1 MMNQYLIYLK
11 STLICLFAI
20 SMLVSCKSE
29 NDKPVKQKQKLFTYS
44 QVAPATSLDPAFAKN
59 MANIWPVNQLFNGLV
74 QLDDNLNVKPAIAK
88 SWKISEDGKTYTF
101 QLRDDVVFHDS
112 EAFPDGKGRKVVADD
127 IKYSLN
133 RILDPAV
140 ASPGLWIF
148 KNRLAKDPFVVA
160 GPSTFILKLAKPFRP
175 MLGILTMQYCSVVPK
190 EAVDKYKKTFDRNPV
205 GTGPFTFVNWV
216 DNQAILLKKNP
227 QYFEKDGAN
236 QLPYMDGVRINFL
249 GDRNTSYL
257 EFMKGKQEMLSGL
270 EASIVNEL
278 LTPEGELLDKHT
290 NKINFEKSPFLNMEY
305 LGINLDYKGNTPL
318 KNKKVRQAL
327 NYGIDRATMMRSLRN
342 NVGKPANAGF
352 IPAGLPSHNP
362 AKVVGYSYNPKKA
375 RRLLAEAGFP
385 NGKGLPKITLLTNP
399 NYKDISTYLTKQWK
413 EIGVDVEIDVK
424 QSGVMREMV
433 VKGNAPFFRAS
444 WIADY
449 PDGENFLTLFY
460 GKNPTPPNYTRFN
473 NVKYNELYER
483 ALAENDDNKRFAL
496 YHQMER
502 LIIDEAPV
510 IFLFYDETAR
520 FSQKS
525 ISGFSNNAINLLSV
539 KRLKFD

>member
-1 MMNQYLIYLK
+1 MNLK
-11 STLICLFAI
+11 PIFVIPIVILLLF
-20 SMLVSCKSE
+20 SCKS
-29 NDKPVKQKQKLFTYS
+29 DKKSTDQKQKLFTYS

-59 MANIWPVNQLFNGLV
+59 MANIWPVNQIFNGLV

-88 SWKISEDGKTYTF
+88 SWQISEDGKTYTF
-101 QLRDDVVFHDS
+101 KLRDDVFFHDS
-112 EAFPDGKGRKVVADD
+112 EAFPQGKGRKVTAEDV
-127 IKYSLN
+127 KYSLN
-133 RILDPAV
+133 RILDPTV
-140 ASPGLWIF
+140 SSPGLWIF
-148 KNRLAKDPFVVA
+148 KDRLAAAPFTVKDPNTFV
-160 GPSTFILKLAKPFRP
+160 LKLAKPFRP

-190 EAVDKYKKTFDRNPV
+190 EAITKYKKEFDRNPV

-227 QYFEKDGAN
+227 NYFEKDGTQ
-236 QLPYMDGVRINFL
+236 QLPYMDGIRINFL

-257 EFMKGKQEMLSGL
+257 EFMKGKQQMLSGL

-278 LTPEGELLDKHT
+278 LTADGELLEKHKD
-290 NKINFEKSPFLNMEY
+290 KINFQKSPFLNMEY
-305 LGINLDYKGNTPL
+305 LGINLDFKGDTPL

-327 NYGIDRATMMRSLRN
+327 NYGIDRAKMMRSLRN
-342 NVGKPANAGF
+342 NVGKPATAGF
-352 IPAGLPSHNP
+352 IPVGLPSHSP
-362 AKVVGYSYNPKKA
+362 DKVKGYTYNPEKA

-385 NGKGLPKITLLTNP
+385 NGKGMPKIQLLTNP

-424 QSGVMREMV
+424 QSGVAREMV

-473 NVKYNELYER
+473 NVKYNELYEL
-483 ALAENDDNKRFAL
+483 ALAENNDQKRYAL
-496 YHQMER
+496 YHQMEQ

-525 ISGFSNNAINLLSV
+525 ISGYSNNAINLLSV
-539 KRLKFD
+539 KRLKID